1 MPKFWQNISRHWRD
15 DANLVLGVW
24 LFLSPWILQYAG
36 MQMAAWNAWIMGVV
50 VVLAAVAAILFF
62 QEWEEYLAVLV
73 AAWLV
78 ISPWVLGFA
87 DMMTAVYNQIIVG
100 VLVGGL
106 AVWSAL
112 AERRHQREMTKA
124 T

>member
-1 MPKFWQNISRHWRD
+1 MPKIWQNISRHWRD

-24 LFLSPWILQYAG
+24 LFLSPWILQYSG

-50 VVLAAVAAILFF
+50 VVLAAVAAILYF

-78 ISPWVLGFA
+78 ISPWALGFSA
-87 DMMTAVYNQIIVG
+87 TMMAVGNQIVVG
-100 VLVGGL
+100 VLVGLL
-106 AVWSAL
+106 AIWSAM
-112 AERRHQREMTKA
+112 AERQRDMQKA
-124 T
+124 A

>member
-62 QEWEEYLAVLV
+62 QE
-73 AAWLV
+73 
-78 ISPWVLGFA
+78 
-87 DMMTAVYNQIIVG
+87 
-100 VLVGGL
+100 
-106 AVWSAL
+106 
-112 AERRHQREMTKA
+112 
-124 T
+124 

>member
-1 MPKFWQNISRHWRD
+1 MPKIWQNISRHWRD

-24 LFLSPWILQYAG
+24 LFLSPWILQYSG

-50 VVLAAVAAILFF
+50 VVLAAVAAILYF

-78 ISPWVLGFA
+78 ISPWALGFSA
-87 DMMTAVYNQIIVG
+87 AMMAVGNQIVVG
-100 VLVGGL
+100 VLVGLL
-106 AVWSAL
+106 AIWSAM
-112 AERRHQREMTKA
+112 AERQRGMQKA
-124 T
+124 A